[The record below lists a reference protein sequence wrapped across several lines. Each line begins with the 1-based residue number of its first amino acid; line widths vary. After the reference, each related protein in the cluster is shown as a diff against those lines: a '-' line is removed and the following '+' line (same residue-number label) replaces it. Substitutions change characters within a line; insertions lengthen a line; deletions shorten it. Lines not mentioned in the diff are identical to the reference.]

1 MSDIQTVKIADI
13 KPNPK
18 NPRIIKD
25 DKFQKLVNSLRDFP
39 DMLRKRPLVCFTDAD
54 GKKVVLGGNMRLR
67 AARELGM
74 KELPVMMADEW
85 TEEQK
90 SEFLIKDNVGFGEW
104 DWEALANE
112 WDTSLLDAWGLDV
125 TNFIEE
131 KEPEAEEDDYT
142 IPEEIETDI
151 RPGDLFQI
159 GDHRL
164 LCASSTEADNW
175 AQLMN
180 GSLADMVVTDPP
192 YNVDYEGGTGLKIMN
207 DKMDDS
213 AFYNFLYDF
222 HAALAAHTKPGGA
235 WYVWH
240 ADSEGLNFRAAFK
253 NSGLLLKQ
261 CLIWVKNAL
270 VMGRQDYQWK
280 HEPCLYGWKPGAAH
294 YFTEDRTQTTVIE
307 DQVDLKKLTKKQ
319 LLDILMEAHSDK
331 VPTTVIHCDKPTRN
345 DVHPTMKPILLLAP
359 LIKNS
364 SKTGQIVAD
373 GFLGSGSSM
382 VAAHQL
388 QRKCYG
394 MELDPKY
401 CQVIVDRMLNLDP
414 NLTVTRNGEPY
425 KPASK

>member
-125 TNFIEE
+125 SNFIEE

-294 YFTEDRTQTTVIE
+294 YFTDDRTQTTVIE